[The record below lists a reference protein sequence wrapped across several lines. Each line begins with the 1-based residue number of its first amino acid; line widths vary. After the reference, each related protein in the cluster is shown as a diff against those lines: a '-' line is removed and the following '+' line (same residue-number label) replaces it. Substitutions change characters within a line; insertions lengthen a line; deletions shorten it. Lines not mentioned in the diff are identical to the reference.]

1 MIFLGTKS
9 KMELQN
15 KFASIYDKLNEQ
27 PHLQEI
33 IRNYYYDGIL
43 KDEAK
48 DGKFHVLDTLN
59 YAYGNVRQ
67 HQEEIYGR
75 VEEKDFLRFIKHS
88 VFYEVIGNNKFGKV
102 IYGFKRIIEQYYGSD
117 WQEYYNYEYLD
128 YSDSEEMNGYDSY

>member
-1 MIFLGTKS
+1 
-9 KMELQN
+9 MELQN

-48 DGKFHVLDTLN
+48 DAKFHVLDTLN

-67 HQEEIYGR
+67 HQEEIYGCAD
-75 VEEKDFLRFIKHS
+75 EEDFLRFIMHS

-117 WQEYYNYEYLD
+117 WEEYYNYEYLD
-128 YSDSEEMNGYDSY
+128 YSDSEEMNGYESY